1 MRPFRSERRFRGFR
15 LIWLAAALAGMAAPV
30 LTGAQPTAGAES
42 GASAGALA
50 HQAEPLPGMRFS
62 STIANSVLYDALRST
77 PKFARLDNEL
87 HGSPLS
93 VSVTHVAETSSASKA
108 GSLTSALFAG
118 VTLGLL
124 PVVTNRDFTVKYE
137 IYVNGNLVTSRS
149 YARHISRVFNLH
161 SKDTTYGL
169 GEDGLA
175 WLKGT
180 ATQFATDATSDPKV
194 DALIEEY
201 HVYFDPQATATR

>member
-1 MRPFRSERRFRGFR
+1 MLPCRSDRTSPGCR
-15 LIWLAAALAGMAAPV
+15 LFWAAFASAAVTAPN
-30 LTGAQPTAGAES
+30 LSGAQSGVDAES
-42 GASAGALA
+42 GAPPGALA
-50 HQAEPLPGMRFS
+50 HQTEPLPGMRFS
-62 STIANSVLYDALRST
+62 STIASSVLYDALRAT
-77 PKFARLDNEL
+77 PKFVKLDNEQ
-87 HGSPLS
+87 HGSPLF

-137 IYVNGNLVTSRS
+137 IYVNGNLITSHS
-149 YARHISRVFNLH
+149 YSRHISRVFNLH

-169 GEDGLA
+169 GEEGLS

-180 ATQFATDATSDPKV
+180 AGQFAADASADPKV

-201 HVYFDPQATATR
+201 HVYFDPQVPPTR